1 MTLWAWIRR
10 YRMIA
15 RIWRGQAPAATADA
29 YIRHFTS
36 RVAPHLQEIVG
47 HRGAYLLRRATDGEV
62 HFLALTLWDSME
74 TIKAFAGPDPAVAVV
89 EPEGR
94 AALSQFDG
102 FASHYQVAYAG
113 TPAAA

>member
-1 MTLWAWIRR
+1 
-10 YRMIA
+10 
-15 RIWRGQAPAATADA
+15 
-29 YIRHFTS
+29 
-36 RVAPHLQEIVG
+36 
-47 HRGAYLLRRATDGEV
+47 V